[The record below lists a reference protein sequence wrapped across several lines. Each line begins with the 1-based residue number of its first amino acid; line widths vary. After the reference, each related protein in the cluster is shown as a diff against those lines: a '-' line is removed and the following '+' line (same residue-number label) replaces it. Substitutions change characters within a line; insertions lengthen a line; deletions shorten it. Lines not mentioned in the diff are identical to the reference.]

1 MIKFSIDR
9 TELIALK
16 TRASLEDLTCSK
28 VALHYKEE
36 GFQICFSKAFDAV
49 LGNPEGNTFTVR
61 DTIYI
66 MIFQVYFVQ
75 IETMIQ
81 TWVVAYRYSQ
91 LEKLNLSVSINELTH
106 YKLSKRVRSLPT
118 FPAKKFFKN

>member
-1 MIKFSIDR
+1 MIKFQIDR

-16 TRASLEDLTCSK
+16 TRASLEDLSCSK
-28 VALHYKEE
+28 VALHYKHE
-36 GFQICFSKAFDAV
+36 GFQINFSKAFDAV

-61 DTIYI
+61 NSIR
-66 MIFQVYFVQ
+66 MILVQVYFVQ

-91 LEKLNLSVSINELTH
+91 LEKLNFSVSFID
-106 YKLSKRVRSLPT
+106 
-118 FPAKKFFKN
+118 FKIQ

>member
-36 GFQICFSKAFDAV
+36 GFQISFSKAFDVV

-91 LEKLNLSVSINELTH
+91 LEKLNLSVSFNELTH
-106 YKLSKRVRSLPT
+106 YKLSKRVRGLPT

>member
-36 GFQICFSKAFDAV
+36 GFQISFSKAFDAV

-61 DTIYI
+61 DTI
-66 MIFQVYFVQ
+66 
-75 IETMIQ
+75 
-81 TWVVAYRYSQ
+81 
-91 LEKLNLSVSINELTH
+91 L
-106 YKLSKRVRSLPT
+106 
-118 FPAKKFFKN
+118 